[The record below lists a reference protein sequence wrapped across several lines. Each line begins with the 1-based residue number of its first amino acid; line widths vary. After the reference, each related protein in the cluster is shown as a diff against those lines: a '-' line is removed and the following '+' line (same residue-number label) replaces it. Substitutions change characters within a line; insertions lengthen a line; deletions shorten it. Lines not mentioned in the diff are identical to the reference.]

1 MSSYSSLSSFTK
13 CKWKRVLNSYFK
25 RIPQNTDALV
35 FGSAYHLSIE
45 KGLSEGLE
53 YLRKNNLEDKSD
65 LLTEMVVRFMKFIGE
80 HNIKILEHEIK
91 FEITV
96 EGCED
101 NVYNGYIDAIG
112 EYNGEIYLMEFKT
125 ASSISI
131 EHVNIDSQMTSYLWA
146 CKELEIY
153 NPKGVLWICNRKAS
167 EKQPTLLKNGN
178 LSTAKNQGVP
188 YRAYKEK
195 ADEIYG
201 DNKPQNILDFMEWL
215 KQNESPSIAMVIT
228 TRTDAQID
236 AYGNLVRRLVPE
248 ETALLRK
255 VREDGIL
262 SVKEECCPFP
272 GQHCMKSCDRKD
284 ICKYI
289 LGQDGILVESD
300 TEELRATLEAEAGVE
315 DNE

>member
-1 MSSYSSLSSFTK
+1 
-13 CKWKRVLNSYFK
+13 
-25 RIPQNTDALV
+25 
-35 FGSAYHLSIE
+35 
-45 KGLSEGLE
+45 
-53 YLRKNNLEDKSD
+53 
-65 LLTEMVVRFMKFIGE
+65 
-80 HNIKILEHEIK
+80 
-91 FEITV
+91 
-96 EGCED
+96 
-101 NVYNGYIDAIG
+101 
-112 EYNGEIYLMEFKT
+112 MEFKT

-178 LSTAKNQGVP
+178 LSIAKNQGVP

-201 DNKPQNILDFMEWL
+201 DDKPQNILDFMEWL
-215 KQNESPSIAMVIT
+215 KQNESPSIAMVVT

-262 SVKEECCPFP
+262 SVKEECCCFP
-272 GQHCMKSCDRKD
+272 TQMCMKSCDRKD
-284 ICKYI
+284 VCRYI
-289 LGQDGILVESD
+289 LEQDGVLVEND
-300 TEELRATLEAEAGVE
+300 VEELRNTLEAEAGVE
-315 DNE
+315 ENE